1 MDWVRNT
8 LTRAVIRP
16 ALRAYEDKVKH
27 TARTFS
33 VGDSVSIADVCL
45 VTMIHRLRNI
55 RMACDYESSH
65 PTIARILKTCEGL
78 DAFRLHRVP
87 PRPKAQVT
95 SQNSDTDDVLEVGLP
110 PPLKSP

>member
-1 MDWVRNT
+1 MDRVRNN

-16 ALRAYEDKVKH
+16 ALRTYENSVKQ

-45 VTMIHRLRNI
+45 VTMIHRARKI
-55 RMACDYESSH
+55 RKACDYELSH
-65 PTIARILKTCEGL
+65 PTIARILKTFEGL

-87 PRPKAQVT
+87 PRPKEQVT
-95 SQNSDTDDVLEVGLP
+95 SQNSDTDDVLEVGLL
-110 PPLKSP
+110 PPLQSP